1 MPPQSPFDPEQ
12 AQGGMV
18 NGVATPAAGGQ
29 LADEWRSFA
38 SAPEGRAALIQAG
51 IAMLQPRSPGQTA
64 LGQVANAVGQG
75 GEAAQNVVSQREKEA
90 DSQSLRDYRKNT
102 GEASQAKGEAAL
114 LNANTRELLGGRGA
128 TPTSIVAASM
138 KAQGRA
144 QNAIES
150 LFPKAGGID
159 MDPMGESNPNY
170 QALKS
175 LDPRIKTKKDAAQL
189 WGTDQDF
196 RRKVVQLFK
205 SDEVQRA
212 SSNYMLPEKTGAT
225 SSGRPTAMSEGE
237 ARSQGLYDHPLLVEG
252 RAAYERDPSKASIIL
267 QRLKAQGINATI
279 GDLKSGM

>member
-1 MPPQSPFDPEQ
+1 MADPFDPEPVQ
-12 AQGGMV
+12 AAPAQNPTAPSGGSR
-18 NGVATPAAGGQ
+18 

-38 SAPEGRAALIQAG
+38 AAPEGRAALIQAG

-64 LGQVANAVGQG
+64 IGQVANAIGQG

-205 SDEVQRA
+205 SDEVQKA
-212 SSNYMLPEKTGAT
+212 SNNYMLPEKIGAT
-225 SSGRPTAMSEGE
+225 SSGRPTAMSDAEGG
-237 ARSQGLYDHPLLVEG
+237 ARGLYDDKDLSDA
-252 RAAYERDPSKASIIL
+252 RAAFYKNRANLPIIIERYKAKTGQTL
-267 QRLKAQGINATI
+267 TEN
-279 GDLKSGM
+279 DLK